1 MLEIASFE
9 PVSTAPPIGRFRG
22 KRQIVIDHPDFN
34 IVLTLDLSPSR
45 LALRH
50 HGGSSQMKDEFFG
63 SDDQRAVLRR
73 GRGMAALLGQDRRY
87 SYYGRTVGLPGPED
101 GDIDHL
107 AALAIV
113 QGSATY
119 LAVPVT
125 QAEAIKTSMVA
136 RGLVPMHYDK
146 WQGAKSAIAAARQVV
161 ATVSLPE
168 DVTMLRL
175 DASTA
180 DGHLASLAEMAS
192 GCGVLPPCGEVLR
205 GLLRPAVCLVAVDR
219 ASKVVSC
226 AASSA
231 CAHEDHPK
239 HGGQA
244 WWGMLATDPARRG
257 QRLSVVLGAHA
268 LLEMEAR
275 FGFGD
280 FMTGVEPG
288 NAPSEAICARMGL
301 SKGDFAIIGCTDPRA
316 LASGRMTK

>member
-1 MLEIASFE
+1 
-9 PVSTAPPIGRFRG
+9 
-22 KRQIVIDHPDFN
+22 
-34 IVLTLDLSPSR
+34 
-45 LALRH
+45 
-50 HGGSSQMKDEFFG
+50 MKDEFFG
-63 SDDQRAVLRR
+63 SDDQRALLRR
-73 GRGMAALLGQDRRY
+73 GRSLAALLGQDRRY

-107 AALAIV
+107 AALAVV

-119 LAVPVT
+119 FTVPVT
-125 QAEAIKTSMVA
+125 QAKAVKASIVA

-146 WQGAKSAIAAARQVV
+146 WQGSDSAIAAARQVV

-180 DGHLASLAEMAS
+180 DGHLASMGEMAL

-205 GLLRPAVCLVAVDR
+205 GLLRPAVCLVAMDR
-219 ASKVVSC
+219 ASNIVSC
-226 AASSA
+226 AASA
-231 CAHEDHPK
+231 AYAHEDHPK
-239 HGGQA
+239 YGRQA
-244 WWGMLATDPARRG
+244 WWGMLATVPARRG
-257 QRLSVVLGAHA
+257 QRLSVILGAYA

-301 SKGDFAIIGCTDPRA
+301 SNGQSAIIGCTDPRA

>member
-1 MLEIASFE
+1 M
-9 PVSTAPPIGRFRG
+9 R
-22 KRQIVIDHPDFN
+22 
-34 IVLTLDLSPSR
+34 
-45 LALRH
+45 
-50 HGGSSQMKDEFFG
+50 DEFFG
-63 SDDQRAVLRR
+63 NDDQRAILRR
-73 GRGMAALLGQDRRY
+73 GRSLAALLGQDRRY
-87 SYYGRTVGLPGPED
+87 SYYGRTVGLPDQED
-101 GDIDHL
+101 GGIDQF

-113 QGSATY
+113 QGSTHY
-119 LAVPVT
+119 GAVPLNEV
-125 QAEAIKTSMVA
+125 EAVKAAMSA

-146 WQGAKSAIAAARQVV
+146 WQGARSAVVAARQVV
-161 ATVSLPE
+161 TTLSLPE

-180 DGHLASLAEMAS
+180 KGLMASLAEMAL

-205 GLLRPAVCLVAVDR
+205 GLTRPAVCLVAIDR
-219 ASKVVSC
+219 TSKVVSC

-231 CAHEDHPK
+231 FAHADHPRLA
-239 HGGQA
+239 GQA

-257 QRLSVVLGAHA
+257 QRLSLVLGAHA

-301 SKGDFAIIGCTDPRA
+301 SKGQTAIIVCADPRA

>member
-1 MLEIASFE
+1 M
-9 PVSTAPPIGRFRG
+9 R
-22 KRQIVIDHPDFN
+22 
-34 IVLTLDLSPSR
+34 
-45 LALRH
+45 
-50 HGGSSQMKDEFFG
+50 DEFFG
-63 SDDQRAVLRR
+63 NDDQRALLRR
-73 GRGMAALLGQDRRY
+73 GRGLAALLARDRRY
-87 SYYGRTVGLPGPED
+87 SYYGRSVGLPGPED
-101 GDIDHL
+101 GDIDEL

-119 LAVPVT
+119 LTVPLNQV
-125 QAEAIKTSMVA
+125 ESIKASILA
-136 RGLVPMHYDK
+136 RGLVPMLYDK
-146 WQGAKSAIAAARQVV
+146 WEGTRSAIAAARQVV
-161 ATVSLPE
+161 ATLSLPE
-168 DVTMLRL
+168 DLTMLRL

-180 DGHLASLAEMAS
+180 DGHLASMAEMAL
-192 GCGVLPPCGEVLR
+192 GCGVLPPCGEVMR
-205 GLLRPAVCLVAVDR
+205 GLLRPAVCLVAIDR
-219 ASKVVSC
+219 AMRVVSC

-231 CAHEDHPK
+231 FAHEDHPK

-268 LLEMEAR
+268 LLEMETS

-301 SKGDFAIIGCTDPRA
+301 SRGKSAIIGCTDPRA

>member
-1 MLEIASFE
+1 
-9 PVSTAPPIGRFRG
+9 
-22 KRQIVIDHPDFN
+22 
-34 IVLTLDLSPSR
+34 
-45 LALRH
+45 
-50 HGGSSQMKDEFFG
+50 MKDEFFG

-73 GRGMAALLGQDRRY
+73 GRGLAALLGHDRRY
-87 SYYGRTVGLPGPED
+87 SYYGRSVGLPGPED

-113 QGSATY
+113 QGSAIY
-119 LAVPVT
+119 LDVALDQV
-125 QAEAIKTSMVA
+125 EAIKSSMVA

-146 WQGAKSAIAAARQVV
+146 WQGSRSAVAAAGQIV
-161 ATVSLPE
+161 ATLSLPE
-168 DVTMLRL
+168 DLTMLRL

-180 DGHLASLAEMAS
+180 DGLLVSLAEMAL

-219 ASKVVSC
+219 AMRVVSC

-231 CAHEDHPK
+231 FAHEDHPK

-268 LLEMEAR
+268 LLEMETR

-301 SKGDFAIIGCTDPRA
+301 SKGHSAIIGCADPRA

>member
-1 MLEIASFE
+1 MLEIVPFE
-9 PVSTAPPIGRFRG
+9 PIGTTIAWCRCLG
-22 KRQIVIDHPDFN
+22 QIRTDLFGFSF
-34 IVLTLDLSPSR
+34 VLTPERSSPKF
-45 LALRH
+45 ALPHPKR
-50 HGGSSQMKDEFFG
+50 SSPMKDEFFG
-63 SDDQRAVLRR
+63 SDEQRALLRR
-73 GRGMAALLGQDRRY
+73 GRGLAALLGHDRRY

-119 LAVPVT
+119 LAVPVK
-125 QAEAIKTSMVA
+125 QAEAVKAAIVA
-136 RGLVPMHYDK
+136 RGFVPMHYDK
-146 WQGAKSAIAAARQVV
+146 WQGSGSAIAAAKQVV

-175 DASTA
+175 DAFTA
-180 DGHLASLAEMAS
+180 DGHLESLAEMAL
-192 GCGVLPPCGEVLR
+192 GCGVLPPGGEVLR

-226 AASSA
+226 AATSA
-231 CAHEDHPK
+231 FAHADHPIY
-239 HGGQA
+239 GGQA

-257 QRLSVVLGAHA
+257 QRMSVVLGAHA

-288 NAPSEAICARMGL
+288 NAPSEAICTRMGL
-301 SKGDFAIIGCTDPRA
+301 SKGDFAIIGCTDPCA

>member
-1 MLEIASFE
+1 
-9 PVSTAPPIGRFRG
+9 
-22 KRQIVIDHPDFN
+22 
-34 IVLTLDLSPSR
+34 
-45 LALRH
+45 
-50 HGGSSQMKDEFFG
+50 MKDEFFG
-63 SDDQRAVLRR
+63 SDDQRALQRR
-73 GRGMAALLGQDRRY
+73 GRALAALLGQDRRY
-87 SYYGRTVGLPGPED
+87 SYYGRSVGLPGPED

-107 AALAIV
+107 AALVTV
-113 QGSATY
+113 QGY
-119 LAVPVT
+119 AVYGAVALD
-125 QAEAIKTSMVA
+125 QVDALKTALSA

-146 WQGAKSAIAAARQVV
+146 WQGSGSALAAARRVI
-161 ATVSLPE
+161 ATLSLPE
-168 DVTMLRL
+168 DLTMLRL
-175 DASTA
+175 DASSA
-180 DGHLASLAEMAS
+180 DGQLASLAEMAL

-231 CAHEDHPK
+231 YAHEDHPR

-257 QRLSVVLGAHA
+257 QRLSVVLGAHV
-268 LLEMEAR
+268 LLEMESR

-301 SKGDFAIIGCTDPRA
+301 SRGQFAIVGCADPRA

>member
-1 MLEIASFE
+1 
-9 PVSTAPPIGRFRG
+9 
-22 KRQIVIDHPDFN
+22 
-34 IVLTLDLSPSR
+34 
-45 LALRH
+45 
-50 HGGSSQMKDEFFG
+50 MKDEFFG
-63 SDDQRAVLRR
+63 SDDQRALQRR
-73 GRGMAALLGQDRRY
+73 GRGLAALLGHDSRY
-87 SYYGRTVGLPGPED
+87 SYYGRSVGLPGPED

-107 AALAIV
+107 AALVSV
-113 QGSATY
+113 QGY
-119 LAVPVT
+119 AVYGTVPLNQV
-125 QAEAIKTSMVA
+125 EAIKASLVA
-136 RGLVPMHYDK
+136 RGLVPGHYDK
-146 WQGAKSAIAAARQVV
+146 WEGSRSAVAAARQIV
-161 ATVSLPE
+161 ATLSLPE

-180 DGHLASLAEMAS
+180 NGHLASMAEMAL

-205 GLLRPAVCLVAVDR
+205 GLLRPAVCLVAMDR
-219 ASKVVSC
+219 TLKVVSC

-231 CAHEDHPK
+231 YAHADHPR

-268 LLEMEAR
+268 LLEMESR

-301 SKGDFAIIGCTDPRA
+301 SRGQNAIVGCADPRA

>member
-1 MLEIASFE
+1 MDR
-9 PVSTAPPIGRFRG
+9 T
-22 KRQIVIDHPDFN
+22 DFS
-34 IVLTLDLSPSR
+34 IVLTVGLSPFR
-45 LALRH
+45 LALLH
-50 HGGSSQMKDEFFG
+50 HEGPSQMRDEFFG
-63 SDDQRAVLRR
+63 NDDQRALLRR
-73 GRGMAALLGQDRRY
+73 GRGLAALLGQDRRY

-101 GDIDHL
+101 GDIDQL
-107 AALAIV
+107 AALVTV
-113 QGSATY
+113 QGYAVY
-119 LAVPVT
+119 GAVPLNQV
-125 QAEAIKTSMVA
+125 EEIKTSLSA
-136 RGLVPMHYDK
+136 RGLMPMHYDK
-146 WQGAKSAIAAARQVV
+146 WQGSGSAIAAARQVV
-161 ATVSLPE
+161 ATLFLPE

-180 DGHLASLAEMAS
+180 EGQLASLAEMAL

-231 CAHEDHPK
+231 YAHEDHPK
-239 HGGQA
+239 HGRQA
-244 WWGMLATDPARRG
+244 WWGMLATDPVRRG

-268 LLEMEAR
+268 LLEMETR

-301 SKGDFAIIGCTDPRA
+301 SRGHSAIIGCADPRA